1 MHVKLGL
8 ENNVAKNLR
17 ALLHFFWRRI
27 PPRFRPYIAI
37 EPLRLALPKA
47 RNVIPSDGSPVY
59 VVGFFTA
66 PTGLGQGA
74 RLFYREMKERGVA
87 VYAVDITSL
96 LRVEPIPTLFCGAE
110 LPIHALPHHA
120 GAGTVVVHANPPAFM
135 VALWRIRKL
144 LPGKRVVA
152 YWAWELED
160 IPHPWTRCLEYL
172 DEVLAPSVF
181 VADAV
186 RKHTRK
192 PVHVHPHAALPVA
205 PGRKA
210 KERPFTVLHCFDCGS
225 GFYRKNPL
233 AVVTAFKEAF
243 GDSPEAQLILK
254 ANDTNRCPE
263 GWQQL
268 LDAVNSA
275 NVRFLPYRLD
285 ELGMAD
291 LYAQA
296 DVYISLHRSEGYG
309 LTIQEAMQYGLPV
322 IATGYSGNT
331 EFMRGEQCF
340 SVPYTLAPV
349 HDPQGSYAVPD
360 AVWAEPDVGTAANML
375 RGLYSTYEEK

>member
-1 MHVKLGL
+1 ML
-8 ENNVAKNLR
+8 LR
-17 ALLHFFWRRI
+17 VFWRRI
-27 PPRFRPYIAI
+27 PPRLRPYIVI

-47 RNVIPSDGSPVY
+47 RNVLPPDGIPIY

-74 RLFYREMKERGVA
+74 RLFFREMKEQSA
-87 VYAVDITSL
+87 TVYAVDITTL
-96 LRVEPIPTLFCGAE
+96 LRAEAIPALFCGSE
-110 LPIHALPHHA
+110 LPIHALPQHA
-120 GAGTVVVHANPPAFM
+120 GPGIVVVHANPPAFM

-160 IPHPWTRCLEYL
+160 VPHSWTRCLEYL
-172 DEVLAPSVF
+172 DEVLAPSAF

-192 PVHVHPHAALPVA
+192 PVRVHPHAALPVT
-205 PGRKA
+205 PGRKP

-225 GFYRKNPL
+225 NFYRKNPL
-233 AVVTAFKEAF
+233 AVVSAFKEAF

-254 ANDTNRCPE
+254 VNGANRCPK

-268 LDAVNSA
+268 LNAASSA
-275 NVRFLPYRLD
+275 NIRFLPYRLD
-285 ELGMAD
+285 EQGMAD

-296 DVYISLHRSEGYG
+296 DIYISLHRSEGYG

-340 SVPYTLAPV
+340 AVPYTLAPV
-349 HDPQGSYAVPD
+349 HDPQGAYTAPD
-360 AVWAEPDVGTAANML
+360 AMWAEPDVGRAAGML
-375 RGLYSTYEEK
+375 REVMENIGRQCEQP